1 MIVLQWNAIHT
12 AADFVLY
19 LQVVLLEV
27 VLLEVVLLEV
37 VLLEVIL
44 PSKCQCNS
52 LEGQ

>member
-37 VLLEVIL
+37 IL

>member
-12 AADFVLY
+12 AADVVLY

-27 VLLEVVLLEV
+27 VFLEV